1 VRRRHND
8 SQLENSLIDSQ
19 RAECCGAE
27 STVRHFTPLC
37 FGTDVIWIHLPSI
50 ANARAPRNFLRSMRN
65 VPALLVR
72 LRWNAKLFEA
82 LPQFP
87 HILVNTIRAALL
99 QFVAIETA

>member
-1 VRRRHND
+1 MTRNWKTALSIASALSAAVPRVRYGI
-8 SQLENSLIDSQ
+8 S
-19 RAECCGAE
+19 
-27 STVRHFTPLC
+27 PLCPVFC